1 MNTITVTG
9 GFISFQFTK
18 LTWQLASFSHSHA
31 SPINIGPFSFSQRKS
46 LTNCDYM
53 LIHATVNNFQDKDKN
68 CKQVS
73 RQRGCIDQL
82 NQNLTLWIQHF
93 SQRFKNIDQPFTMK
107 SLLPKSLTIL
117 KLTLFNFSYNKPNSY
132 LVWMLEWNL
141 KLQHSQNKQLAVRYS
156 IPERHESFP
165 HLQGRLGAVQNS
177 TI

>member
-9 GFISFQFTK
+9 GFILFQFTK

-46 LTNCDYM
+46 LTNRDY
-53 LIHATVNNFQDKDKN
+53 AYTCN
-68 CKQVS
+68 CKQ
-73 RQRGCIDQL
+73 L
-82 NQNLTLWIQHF
+82 EF

-107 SLLPKSLTIL
+107 SLLPKSLT
-117 KLTLFNFSYNKPNSY
+117 TLFNFSYNKPNSY

-141 KLQHSQNKQLAVRYS
+141 KLQHSQDKQLAVRYR

>member
-1 MNTITVTG
+1 MHH
-9 GFISFQFTK
+9 Q
-18 LTWQLASFSHSHA
+18 LTSDLSHFHKE
-31 SPINIGPFSFSQRKS
+31 NLSQIVI
-46 LTNCDYM
+46 M

-107 SLLPKSLTIL
+107 SLLPKSLT
-117 KLTLFNFSYNKPNSY
+117 TLFNFSYNKPNSY

-141 KLQHSQNKQLAVRYS
+141 KLQHSQDKQLAVRYR

>member
-9 GFISFQFTK
+9 GFILFQFTK

-31 SPINIGPFSFSQRKS
+31 SPINNLTSDLSHFHNENLSQIVI
-46 LTNCDYM
+46 M

-117 KLTLFNFSYNKPNSY
+117 KLTLFNFLKLHPY

-141 KLQHSQNKQLAVRYS
+141 KLQHSQDEQLAVRYR